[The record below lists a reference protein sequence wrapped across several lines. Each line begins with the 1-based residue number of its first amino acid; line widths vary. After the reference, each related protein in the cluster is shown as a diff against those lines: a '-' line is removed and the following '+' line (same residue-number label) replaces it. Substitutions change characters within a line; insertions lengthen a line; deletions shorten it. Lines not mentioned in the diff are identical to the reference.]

1 MRHVEAY
8 SRLAGVYDEIVID
21 PCHDRWASFLHELWS
36 ADPEGVRSVLDL
48 CCGTGL
54 LAGEL
59 IARGYRVVGVDASDA
74 MLALARE
81 RLGPEVAL
89 SRMTL
94 PDLAVEGVFDAAV
107 CTFDG
112 FNYLTPDELRLT
124 MAAVALR
131 LRPAGWLVFDL
142 HTDAMMDFTIANPVV
157 AGESAGNDFVIS
169 SVVDPGART
178 CDTRIELTRP
188 RDGDPFSEQHRQYF
202 HSGCGCPCLSRGR
215 GLRGDRGRRGVHARA
230 GGRLDPARDLD
241 CTASLVGQQRFQA
254 DDHKP
259 EEQVERNR
267 CDRSGPAKLLDR
279 RVARALGPLASPPR
293 TRARTRRPSARR

>member
-1 MRHVEAY
+1 MRQVEAY

-36 ADPEGVRSVLDL
+36 TDPEGVRSVLDL

-59 IARGYRVVGVDASDA
+59 IARGYRVAGVDAADA

-89 SRMTL
+89 SRVTL

-112 FNYLTPDELRLT
+112 LNYLTPDELRLT
-124 MAAVALR
+124 MASVALR

-142 HTDAMMDFTIANPVV
+142 HTDGMMDFTIANPNV
-157 AGESAGNDFVIS
+157 AGTSAGNDFVIS
-169 SVVDPGART
+169 SIVDPGART

-202 HSGCGCPCLSRGR
+202 HTDADVRAFLHDAGFVVTAVGEEYTHQPAGAST
-215 GLRGDRGRRGVHARA
+215 LRA
-230 GGRLDPARDLD
+230 
-241 CTASLVGQQRFQA
+241 TW
-254 DDHKP
+254 
-259 EEQVERNR
+259 
-267 CDRSGPAKLLDR
+267 
-279 RVARALGPLASPPR
+279 
-293 TRARTRRPSARR
+293 TARRLPR